1 MVQEIRLR
9 SDYRE
14 IILIKKKKVG
24 EGQQTLCSCYC
35 HAEGGRCGPETLLRI
50 PGEGS
55 GV

>member
-14 IILIKKKKVG
+14 IILLEKEVG
-24 EGQQTLCSCYC
+24 EGQQTLCGCHC
-35 HAEGGRCGPETLLRI
+35 HAEGDRRGTEALLRI